1 MKNLIIKEVEFQ
13 SNKLTAISENGK
25 IYVSV
30 SSVCDNLDMS
40 KNLKDAQVK
49 KIQNEEL
56 LKGASKLTHLK
67 TNGGIQETLVIELD
81 YLPAWLFKINPARFD
96 EKLKEKL
103 MIYQLKAKDILAD
116 AFFGKREK
124 EIPLLPEDKDWA
136 LKRINDRLNQAKELE
151 EEIYPVIKFLEKI
164 YEEIEGIAKIKRE
177 ATFRE
182 FKNFKTPE
190 KYDASKEK
198 LPILQK

>member
-30 SSVCDNLDMS
+30 SSVCDNLGMS

-136 LKRINDRLNQAKELE
+136 LK
-151 EEIYPVIKFLEKI
+151 
-164 YEEIEGIAKIKRE
+164 
-177 ATFRE
+177 
-182 FKNFKTPE
+182 KN
-190 KYDASKEK
+190 
-198 LPILQK
+198 

>member
-30 SSVCDNLDMS
+30 SSVCDNLGMS

-103 MIYQLKAKDILAD
+103 MIYQLKAKDMLAD

>member
-1 MKNLIIKEVEFQ
+1 
-13 SNKLTAISENGK
+13 
-25 IYVSV
+25 
-30 SSVCDNLDMS
+30 
-40 KNLKDAQVK
+40 
-49 KIQNEEL
+49 
-56 LKGASKLTHLK
+56 
-67 TNGGIQETLVIELD
+67 
-81 YLPAWLFKINPARFD
+81 
-96 EKLKEKL
+96 

>member
-30 SSVCDNLDMS
+30 SSVCDNLGMS

-103 MIYQLKAKDILAD
+103 MIYQLKAKDVLSD

>member
-30 SSVCDNLDMS
+30 SSVCDNLGMS

>member
-30 SSVCDNLDMS
+30 SSVCDNLGMS

-136 LKRINDRLNQAKELE
+136 LKRIDDRLNQAKELE